1 MERSMFY
8 IFVSLAA
15 SIIIGYYEIWWLFF
29 LLLTALILV
38 STFTS
43 YSKPALYTIVILF
56 TGVLLSGFSSNDIPE
71 NLPSEE
77 NFIVEGKIANY
88 PQNEE
93 GRGKFTIYTNCENH
107 YLSRIQV
114 FTAFNSDVQK
124 GDRIALKGSIKP
136 PDLPGNPGQFNY
148 PAYLKHEHIFY
159 TLSVKEPE
167 DIQILQSAQGMNKI
181 INSFRGQGISIIN
194 TALPPQEASI
204 LLGMLLGK
212 VDSIDDEQ
220 YGDFQKTGIIHI
232 FSVSG
237 LHVGFVVLLCSWLS
251 ALFNLSKRNKFLF
264 NVITIVLYGTL
275 TGWPVSVVRAS
286 IMAVTCL
293 TAYYFGRE
301 NQMLNSLG
309 MAGIIILLFDPQ
321 ALFKIS
327 FQLSFLATFG
337 LVCIF
342 PILRT
347 YFDRYQLFWD
357 LILIPVSAQLAVLPL
372 IAWYFNLFSPV
383 SLISNII
390 VTYTAGASVILGIFT
405 LILTPVLPGLA
416 AIISYP
422 AGFLIE
428 IIIHS
433 NALFKNLPLAYL
445 WVATPKVMMII
456 IYYGGLILLFY
467 GLKENID
474 RKCFYTGLSLVLV
487 FMVVLCIPAS
497 CYNRGT
503 TEFVF
508 IDVGQG
514 DSILMKTPEGKF
526 ILVDGG
532 GSDFYDVAS
541 TRLMP
546 YLHHRG
552 IRKVYMAINTHP
564 DTDHLSGI
572 EKIVK
577 ELRVT
582 HIGLPQ
588 TMSNAQKYKPLKE
601 LAAQQKSNVIDLYQG
616 QIIKVENDFII
627 KVLHP
632 EAGKAQKSDY
642 NQESL
647 ALLIESM
654 GLTLLLTG
662 DLHADQLEEMS
673 NKKLLSPAN
682 IIKVPHHGSR
692 FSLSEGFYQQVDPQ
706 WAVICVGNN
715 NFGHPHKEVIEFLEG
730 RNIMILR
737 TDQHGN
743 TYFDSNGIVKTFK

>member
-1 MERSMFY
+1 MERSLFY

-15 SIIIGYYEIWWLFF
+15 SIIIGCYEIWWLFF
-29 LLLTALILV
+29 LLLTGILLV
-38 STFTS
+38 LAFTS
-43 YSKPALYTIVILF
+43 YSRPALYTIVILF
-56 TGVLLSGFSSNDIPE
+56 TGVLLAGFSSDDIPE
-71 NLPSEE
+71 NLPAEE
-77 NFIVEGKIANY
+77 SFIVEGKIANY

-93 GRGKFTIYTNCENH
+93 GRGKFTIDTNCKNH

-124 GDRIALKGSIKP
+124 GDRIALKGSLKP
-136 PDLPGNPGQFNY
+136 PDPPGNPGQFNY

-167 DIQILQSAQGMNKI
+167 DIKILQPAQGMNKI
-181 INSFRGQGISIIN
+181 VNSFRDQGISIVN
-194 TALPPQEASI
+194 TALPPQEAPI

-220 YGDFQKTGIIHI
+220 YDNFQKTGIIHI

-337 LVCIF
+337 LVYIF
-342 PILRT
+342 PVLRT
-347 YFDRYQLFWD
+347 YFNQHHVFWD

-405 LILTPVLPGLA
+405 LILAPFLPGLA
-416 AIISYP
+416 TIISYP
-422 AGFLIE
+422 AGLFIE

-433 NALFKNLPLAYL
+433 NVLFKNLPLAYL
-445 WVATPKVMMII
+445 WVATPKAMMII
-456 IYYGGLILLFY
+456 AYYGGLVLLFY

-474 RKCFYTGLSLVLV
+474 RKCFYTGLSMVLV
-487 FMVVLCIPAS
+487 FMVILCLPAS
-497 CYNRGT
+497 VYNRGT

-552 IRKVYMAINTHP
+552 IREVYMAINTHP
-564 DTDHLSGI
+564 DTDHLSGVVKTI
-572 EKIVK
+572 K
-577 ELRVT
+577 ELRVVN
-582 HIGLPQ
+582 IGLPQ
-588 TMSNAQKYKPLKE
+588 TISSVQEYKPLKE
-601 LAAQQKSNVIDLYQG
+601 LAAQKKSNVIELNQG
-616 QIIKVENDFII
+616 QTIKVEKNFII

-632 EAGKAQKSDY
+632 EIGEGQRSDY

-654 GLTLLLTG
+654 GITLLLTG

-673 NKKLLSPAN
+673 KKKLLNSVN

-692 FSLSEGFYQQVDPQ
+692 FSLSEAFYLQTDPQ
-706 WAVICVGNN
+706 WAVISVGNN

-730 RNIMILR
+730 RDIRILR